1 MNRDPWNG
9 AVNDALNSPGKAL
22 VILLVMAAFG
32 AGYYIGRNGV
42 PAGLAPTNSSPAGES
57 QDNISLHFSPN
68 GGCTDAV
75 VAEIR
80 DAKQTI
86 LMQAYSFTSKGISSA
101 LIAAQQRGV
110 KVTLIVDKKECN
122 ATGAKT
128 ADVAQAGASA
138 YVDGKHAIAH
148 NKIMLLD
155 GRTII
160 TGSFNFTNQAE
171 HSNAE
176 NLLVLHDKPKLFQAY
191 EQNFREH
198 LAHSEAYSA
207 MAENDS
213 SERRRSNR

>member
-1 MNRDPWNG
+1 MNQNPWNG
-9 AVNDALNSPGKAL
+9 VVNDALNSPGKAL
-22 VILLVMAAFG
+22 IILLALAAFG
-32 AGYYIGRNGV
+32 AGYYVGQYGV
-42 PAGLAPTNSSPAGES
+42 PAGLSPNNSSTGGES

-86 LMQAYSFTSKGISSA
+86 LMQAYSFTSKGISAA
-101 LIAAQQRGV
+101 LIDAQHRGV
-110 KVTLIVDKKECN
+110 KVTVIVDKKECN

-128 ADVAQAGASA
+128 ADLAQAGAST

-148 NKIMLLD
+148 NKIMLID

-176 NLLVLHDKPKLFQAY
+176 NLLVLHDKAKLFQAY

-207 MAENDS
+207 ESES
-213 SERRRSNR
+213 SDRRRSNR